1 MSVYSAHTAN
11 YQQAMVMSSSREELV
26 VLLYRH
32 LLANLRRAAKEIAAR
47 DIEGKAESLS
57 KAADI
62 VFELLGSLDF
72 EAGGEF
78 ASRLASLYEFY
89 LHEIHG
95 VGRTLDTDRLE
106 RLIALI
112 AELHEGWS
120 EAARRV
126 RHAGVASRA

>member
-1 MSVYSAHTAN
+1 MSVYSSSTAN

-72 EAGGEF
+72 EAGSEL
-78 ASRLASLYEFY
+78 APRLAALYEYF
-89 LHEIHG
+89 LHEIHE

-106 RLIALI
+106 RLVALI

-120 EAARRV
+120 EAAKRV
-126 RHAGVASRA
+126 RFKGVASQA

>member
-1 MSVYSAHTAN
+1 
-11 YQQAMVMSSSREELV
+11 QAMVMSSSREELV

-89 LHEIHG
+89 LHEIRE
-95 VGRTLDTDRLE
+95 VGRTLDVDRLE
-106 RLIALI
+106 KLIALV

-120 EAARRV
+120 QAAKQV
-126 RHAGVASRA
+126 RKAGSAGQV